1 MKRIIISICAVA
13 LVGLLIAV
21 VTNDGVAGT
30 SKQMVRDG
38 NGTIKGPH
46 QGKNT
51 VTITGTVSGAL
62 QGRIRVADRDVVITK
77 QTRIYRT
84 GKGLIDRGTLVRR
97 SPVYVIGTTRD
108 GTTYATLIIVSD
120 PKVSSRGGPVRVLDP
135 DEPL

>member
-1 MKRIIISICAVA
+1 MKKIISSICAVV
-13 LVGLLIAV
+13 LMGLLIAV

-51 VTITGTVSGAL
+51 VTIAGTISGTL
-62 QGRIRVADRDVVITK
+62 QGRIRVAGRDVVITK

-84 GKGLIDRGTLVRR
+84 GKGLIDHGTLVTR

>member
-51 VTITGTVSGAL
+51 VTIAGTISGTL
-62 QGRIRVADRDVVITK
+62 QGRIRVADREVVITK

-84 GKGLIDRGTLVRR
+84 GKGLIDQGTLVTRT
-97 SPVYVIGTTRD
+97 PVYVIGTTRN

-120 PKVSSRGGPVRVLDP
+120 PRVSSKGGPVRVLDP
-135 DEPL
+135 SEQL

>member
-38 NGTIKGPH
+38 NRTIKGPH

-51 VTITGTVSGAL
+51 VTIAGTISGTL
-62 QGRIRVADRDVVITK
+62 QGRIRVADREVVITK

-84 GKGLIDRGTLVRR
+84 GKGLIDQGTLVTR

-120 PKVSSRGGPVRVLDP
+120 PKVSSKGGPVRVLDP

>member
-1 MKRIIISICAVA
+1 MKRIIISICAVV

-51 VTITGTVSGAL
+51 VTITGTVSGSL
-62 QGRIRVADRDVVITK
+62 QGRIRVADREVVITK
-77 QTRIYRT
+77 RTRIYRT
-84 GKGLIDRGTLVRR
+84 GKGLIDQGTLVTR
-97 SPVYVIGTTRD
+97 SPVYVIGTTRN
-108 GTTYATLIIVSD
+108 GTTYATLVIVSD
-120 PKVSSRGGPVRVLDP
+120 PKVSSKGGPVRALDP